1 AALDRQPYDLVFMDL
16 MMPEMGGLEA
26 TRAIRDRQKLA
37 AQFPNYKSSIIVIAM
52 TASAMQGDRE
62 KCLDAGMD
70 DYLAKPVRMAMLR
83 SVMEYWMPLDHAAGL
98 AAGTAA
104 APNSPSKNADAT
116 SFLPAQLDL
125 AQLDA
130 IQALQTPGAPDV
142 LSSVL
147 EDFRQEAQRLVEA
160 LRVAVNGNRAMLHGA
175 AHTLKSSS
183 AYVGATELSVACARL
198 EAASIDIMPSNA
210 EALVRLIER
219 DYERTLAAIAAL
231 RVEPAQHN

>member
-1 AALDRQPYDLVFMDL
+1 
-16 MMPEMGGLEA
+16 
-26 TRAIRDRQKLA
+26 
-37 AQFPNYKSSIIVIAM
+37 
-52 TASAMQGDRE
+52 
-62 KCLDAGMD
+62 
-70 DYLAKPVRMAMLR
+70 
-83 SVMEYWMPLDHAAGL
+83 MPLDHAAGL

-104 APNSPSKNADAT
+104 APNSPSENTDAI

-160 LRVAVNGNRAMLHGA
+160 MRVAVNGNRAMLHGA

-183 AYVGATELSVACARL
+183 AYIGATELSAACARL
-198 EAASIDIMPSNA
+198 EAASIDSMPSNA
-210 EALVRLIER
+210 EALVQLIER
-219 DYERTLAAIAAL
+219 EYERARAAIAPL
-231 RVEPAQHN
+231 RVEPARHRSVDRY